1 MRIAHKAYD
10 RERASIGCGM
20 NQTAKQAR
28 ARAGM
33 IGFAELRVE
42 RPLSRLDFFFDSDF
56 FFPKTGMLQR
66 RRAPGRRSEGR
77 A

>member
-1 MRIAHKAYD
+1 VRIAHKAYD

-42 RPLSRLDFFFDSDF
+42 RPLSRLDFFLTVTF
-56 FFPKTGMLQR
+56 FFAPKKSSF
-66 RRAPGRRSEGR
+66 GRRSEGR

>member
-42 RPLSRLDFFFDSDF
+42 RPLSRLDFFLTVTF
-56 FFPKTGMLQR
+56 FFQKL
-66 RRAPGRRSEGR
+66 ACSKEELLGRRSEGR